1 MKKTNDI
8 FSIVIATIHVNEI
21 FANIDCS
28 DDFFD
33 EGGFEE
39 YRSLI

>member
-8 FSIVIATIHVNEI
+8 FSIVIATIEI